1 MKFIYADAM
10 DFVDPNFDFAN
21 DRTAEGRIVQWD
33 DEYPHEFLD
42 RAPYDG
48 ILISRG
54 VVGDVQHQ
62 GKYTLPQLMRFRR
75 EGARKF
81 IRYTTDKYP
90 DSLLFGTYGAFTSR
104 TQKLPPYKTG
114 RASCREQE

>member
-54 VVGDVQHQ
+54 VVGDVQHH

-75 EGARKF
+75 EGASKDRKSVVMGKSVSMGEGSGVDVV
-81 IRYTTDKYP
+81 IK
-90 DSLLFGTYGAFTSR
+90 
-104 TQKLPPYKTG
+104 K
-114 RASCREQE
+114 